1 MENRLQKLFLWTTL
15 LISSVFGTFSQSIAQ
30 NNNTTLNSS
39 TSAANI
45 TLIYTGPDTIYVGD
59 NCTAPL
65 DWGAPNS
72 VSFVCNDPGC
82 EVLSFDLLFI
92 IGQNGNYTEGDLIPV
107 GEEVRILYDVQ
118 TNIDNVTA
126 GPTVYFRD
134 NTPPVFD
141 PNNNPA
147 DESTD
152 CFADLPPVPSISAV
166 SATDNCPAPGS
177 TSDEV
182 TITYDGETTVGPG
195 DCSGG
200 QIVRTWTAT
209 DVSGNTAQYNQTI
222 TINPDNDPPVITG
235 FPNDAT
241 QSCAT
246 ADYAG
251 WLADQRVAFAAM
263 DNGCGLA
270 GLSDDAP
277 ATYDESCNTL
287 TVIFTATDI
296 CGLTATAEAN
306 FTVRD
311 LIGPVITPPVNNN
324 VTLFCDGVNDPVEII
339 QNYSDN
345 LTAVDDCG
353 DVTWSNNFTE
363 LMNGCG
369 GDTGDASVEYVAAD
383 DCGNIDL
390 VVINFSVVDNTP
402 PVWDMDP
409 EPLNLVCDE
418 NTDIDAQIQAWL
430 TNNGGGTASDQC
442 SGNIVYGNNYNGLM
456 PGCGNTGMVNVNFTA
471 QDGCGTTITRT
482 AAVTVTDNEAP
493 SIDNF
498 AVSQSVD
505 CDDPTAISYADW
517 LASNGGATASDDCT
531 PITDADWSANII
543 NNTPGCG
550 TTFERTVAFTVTDA
564 CGNSTETTATY
575 IITDDA
581 PPAIFPGP
589 MDLTENCGGND
600 QAVLNN
606 WIDNIG
612 GAMAADNC
620 GNATWTSFGYTT
632 SAGAAGN
639 NIMIGDQAGYPQIVA
654 GNCDFKVNVEW
665 EVSDDCGNTAHT
677 IAEFTLQDNQGPVF
691 SNVPTSISVECNN
704 VPGPST
710 PTVMDSCD
718 PNPSIDFVE
727 TSEPGDCP
735 GDYILTRTWTATDDC
750 GNTSTAVQIV
760 TVADTTPP
768 AFNNQPANQTVSCD
782 AVPATANVTIVDNCD
797 NNPEIVFSESRTD
810 GICAYSYTLVRSW
823 VATDDC
829 GNQSTFNQTI
839 TVQDNEAPQFV
850 GPNNITVSCQ
860 QGTDPA
866 MTGAPGAMVDNCDP
880 APTFNSVDVTTP
892 GSCPNTFTIQRT
904 WTAVDVCGNVS
915 SPFVQTISVTD
926 EEAPQ
931 IDTPAANESVDCT
944 DAATAESAF
953 QNWINSNGNATASDN
968 CAVPN
973 ELTWNAWVPGS
984 YDLNNPATLPGIDV
998 GTLNPATCPS
1008 TTNGVSQSESV
1019 DFVVFDNCG
1028 NGSVTNARF
1037 SVLDNQPPVFDNC
1050 PTETLTFAATSGE
1063 CQATITLPEP
1073 QISENCTASDLTFT
1087 YSINNGPRI
1096 LVNPISSIT
1105 RTLDVGNYIVDYYV
1119 TDCAGNE
1126 ALCSFPINVDD
1137 MMAPMISC
1145 PDDIDISLDVNQNCV
1160 GGVEVTLP
1168 LPTMLE
1174 DNCSYPVV
1182 TQVQPAIPAE
1192 RFITFAF
1199 DSDYQD
1205 YIAEDKVV
1213 IFTGLAANA
1222 VGTSVD
1228 LSVKIEG
1235 EADNPEAYFTVL
1247 GEDGT
1252 ILGTT
1257 EVGQPNVTVL
1267 VAGDCAA
1274 NPPVLPLIAT
1284 QIEIPTALYN
1294 SYTGDGALELTLVA
1308 NRNFTAP
1315 APGMTGDGI
1324 NPVCT
1329 PFANG
1334 TPDGQND
1341 GSSMLSVQLDV
1352 EKATPYYFT
1361 TGATTIPPTTMQQPA
1376 IAPTINFEA
1385 GVTEVF
1391 YVINDIA
1398 GNTDSC
1404 SFTVTIEDNVPP
1416 VAVCESITILVS
1428 PTGLSDYELQPLEV
1442 DNGSF
1447 DNCAIVEYTVFPNI
1461 FTCDQVGQTFQVT
1474 LTVKDAMGNEDSCLA
1489 NVAVEIDRS
1498 RPSFSVEFCGNDDLS
1513 LFANPPFDPAG
1524 GASYDY
1530 EWSGPNMFSSM
1541 EADPVIPGATSAN
1554 SGIYSVTVTGTTGC
1568 TSVGTVAV
1576 EVNDAPD
1583 MPIIMANA
1591 AEVCTNENIILTTQ
1605 SVSGANVAYDWY
1617 AGIWPGG
1624 TFITSTTDPAY
1635 TLNPPQVTNTFFVIV
1650 RVDGCTSEASTHVL
1664 VTANPIPAAEV
1675 NDATLEVCAGETVM
1689 LGSPTTGTG
1698 YTYQW
1703 TGPNGYSSTDQN
1715 PADFTTD
1722 VTMSGDY
1729 TLVVTANGCS
1739 SDPATTTLLVN
1750 PTPDMPMLSV
1760 DNSTVCA
1767 GGSVTF
1773 TTDITDGN
1781 LYTWTL
1787 PDMTTVT
1794 TTTNTLTLNNLMT
1807 ANGGSYTVMV
1817 GYDNCDSEISTS
1829 ISIFVESL
1837 PVVIASNDGPSC
1849 GGEDIQLL
1857 ATDVNNATYEWRG
1870 PADEFISN
1878 NQNPIINAAAGT
1890 YTVIVTSPNN
1900 CQSMATTEV
1909 VISEIPVIVNINNNG
1924 MECVTGA
1931 DDIMLTANINPAGG
1945 TYTYQW
1951 TGPNGFASASE
1962 TAIIPNATAANN
1974 GSYTLI
1980 VTSGDGCV
1988 SDAMTTVID
1997 VQDAPA
2003 TPTIFGNLTICEGEA
2018 LTLTTDGITGSMVE
2032 YSWQTPNGIVS
2043 TPVPSF
2049 TIFPATAANSGAYSL
2064 IVIMDGCS
2072 SNSSGISQ
2080 VNVIEQP
2087 GTPAIVG
2094 PATACA
2100 GTSLQLS
2107 TELIAGATYEWTGP
2121 GGFDP
2126 GSVHNPVIFN
2136 ASDLNEGAYTVRI
2149 IIGDCASEVSDPF
2162 DIIVNESPEPPTI
2175 IAGEPVCISE
2185 ENAEAVFSIVASS
2198 ATAGA
2203 TYTWFEVGTNQQ
2215 VFGPSNALT
2224 FTLRDFTGYTDGTYA
2239 FYAVATA
2246 SGCSSLNSAPI
2257 SFVFNTIPENNAFAG
2272 TDIAVCGGSS
2282 VSLDAVMPSIGTGV
2296 WTQTSGPAVTIVNP
2310 DMPNTVINGLTDDQS
2325 YTLVWTLSNGVCGDY
2340 SSDEVQ
2346 VTVDVANSVAE
2357 AGDNIESCDPDN
2369 LLLNAV
2375 NAGTG
2380 NQGTWTQS
2388 TEQAGQGIT
2397 FADATNPNTAILGME
2412 NGVTYSFTWTLS
2424 NAGCGEFSDDLVVVE
2439 ILPGAEAAFAGNDA
2453 QSCGDDGTV
2462 LLEAAPISGNTGL
2475 WTTNDPDVTIVSP
2488 NDATTIVNGV
2498 TPGDYTF
2505 TWTVDAGICG
2515 TSSDEV
2521 VISYGIAPEAEE
2533 DSAITEFGQSVS
2545 IRVVANDATPDEVVL
2560 TIEENP
2566 TNGTVTVS
2574 DNGTVEYT
2582 PEPAFAGTDE
2592 FVYMICS
2599 EECPDQCSEAI
2610 VTVIVGAD
2618 APCNVPTIITPNG
2631 DNTNDDFIIP
2641 CLSTE
2646 DYPDNQVIIYN
2657 QWGDEVYRSKNYQN
2671 DWSGTYNGENLPV
2684 GTYFWLVD
2692 FNKGQKP
2699 SAGFLVIER

>member
-15 LISSVFGTFSQSIAQ
+15 LIGSIFGTISQSLAQ
-30 NNNTTLNSS
+30 NNNPTLNSS
-39 TSAANI
+39 TPSANI

-82 EVLSFDLLFI
+82 EVISFDLLFI
-92 IGQNGNYTEGDLIPV
+92 IGQNGNYNEGDLIPL

-134 NTPPVFD
+134 NTPPDFD
-141 PNNNPA
+141 PLNSPA

-152 CFADLPPVPSISAV
+152 CFSDLPPVPPISAV

-209 DVSGNTAQYNQTI
+209 DGSGNTSQYNQTI

-235 FPNDAT
+235 FPSDAT
-241 QSCAT
+241 QGCST
-246 ADYAG
+246 ADYAT
-251 WLADQRVAFAAM
+251 WLADQRAAFEAM

-277 ATYDESCNTL
+277 ATYDNSCATL
-287 TVIFTATDI
+287 TVTFTATDL
-296 CGLTATAEAN
+296 CGLTSTAQAE

-311 LIGPVITPPVNNN
+311 LAGPVIAPPANNN
-324 VTLFCDGVNDPVEII
+324 VTLFCDGINDPIQMI

-353 DVTWSNNFTE
+353 NVTWSNDFTE

-369 GDTGDASVEYVAAD
+369 GDTGEASVEYVATD

-390 VVINFSVVDNTP
+390 VVINFTVVDNTP

-409 EPLNLVCDE
+409 ENLNLVCDQ
-418 NTDIDAQIQAWL
+418 NVDIDALIQQWL
-430 TNNGGGTASDQC
+430 ANVGGGVASDQC
-442 SGNIVYGNNYNGLM
+442 SGNIVYGNNYTGLM

-471 QDGCGTTITRT
+471 RDACGSTVTRT
-482 AAVTVTDNEAP
+482 AAVTVSDNQEP
-493 SIDNF
+493 SIDDP

-505 CDDPTAISYADW
+505 CDDPNAISYADW
-517 LASNGGATASDDCT
+517 LATHGGANASDDCT
-531 PITDADWSANII
+531 PITDADWSTNII
-543 NNTPGCG
+543 SNMPGCG
-550 TTFERTVAFTVTDA
+550 TTFERIVAFTVTDA
-564 CGNSTETTATY
+564 CGNSTGTTATY
-575 IITDDA
+575 TLMDDM
-581 PPAIFPGP
+581 PPAIVPGP
-589 MDLTENCGGND
+589 MDLTESCGGND
-600 QAVLNN
+600 QSVLNS

-612 GAMAADNC
+612 GAMASDNC
-620 GNATWTSFGYTT
+620 GNATWTTFRYTT
-632 SAGAAGN
+632 STGASGE
-639 NIMIGDQAGYPQIVA
+639 NIVIGDQAAYPQIVA
-654 GNCDFKVNVEW
+654 SNCNFTVNIEW
-665 EVSDDCGNTAHT
+665 EVRDDCGNTAHT
-677 IAEFTLQDNQGPVF
+677 IAEFTLEDNQGPVF
-691 SNVPTSISVECNN
+691 SNVPASTSVECNN
-704 VPGPST
+704 VPGVST
-710 PTVMDSCD
+710 PTIMDSCD
-718 PNPSIDFVE
+718 PNPSIDFDE
-727 TSEPGDCP
+727 STQAGDCP
-735 GDYILTRTWTATDDC
+735 GNYMLTRTWIATDDC
-750 GNTSTAVQIV
+750 GNTNSAVQTI
-760 TVADTTPP
+760 TVEDTTPP
-768 AFNNQPANQTVSCD
+768 AFNNQPTNQIVSCN
-782 AVPATANVTIVDNCD
+782 AVPSPATVTISDSCD
-797 NNPEIVFSESRTD
+797 PDPMIAFSESRSNGT
-810 GICAYSYTLVRSW
+810 CEYNYTLTRSW
-823 VATDDC
+823 VATDVC

-839 TVQDNEAPQFV
+839 TVQDTEAPQFV
-850 GPNNITVSCQ
+850 GPNNISVSCQ
-860 QGTDPA
+860 QGIDPGA
-866 MTGAPGAMVDNCDP
+866 TGTPGAMVDNCDP
-880 APTFNSVDVTTP
+880 NPTFNSVDIRIL
-892 GSCPNTFTIQRT
+892 GSCVNEFTIQRT
-904 WTAVDVCGNVS
+904 WTAIDICGNVS
-915 SPFVQTISVTD
+915 PPFVQTITVTD
-926 EEAPQ
+926 EEGPE
-931 IDTPAANESVDCT
+931 INTPASNESIDCT
-944 DAATAESAF
+944 DAANAEAAF
-953 QNWINSNGNATASDN
+953 QNWINGNGNATASDN
-968 CAVPN
+968 CAAPN

-984 YDLNNPATLPGIDV
+984 YDLNNPGTLPGTDV
-998 GTLNPATCPS
+998 GSLNPASCPS
-1008 TTNGVSQSESV
+1008 AINGVAQSESV

-1037 SVLDNQPPVFDNC
+1037 SILDNQPPVFDNC
-1050 PTETLTFAATSGE
+1050 PTSVLSFAATSGD

-1073 QISENCTASDLTFT
+1073 QISENCTPNDITFT

-1096 LVNPISSIT
+1096 LVNPISAIT
-1105 RTLDVGNYIVDYYV
+1105 RTVDVGNYIVDYYA

-1126 ALCSFPINVDD
+1126 AVCSFPISVDD
-1137 MMAPMISC
+1137 MMAPMIFC
-1145 PDDIDISLDVNQNCV
+1145 PADIDISLDINQNCV
-1160 GGVEVTLP
+1160 GGVEITLP
-1168 LPTMLE
+1168 LPAMLD

-1192 RFITFAF
+1192 RFITFAY
-1199 DSDYQD
+1199 DPDYQD

-1222 VGTSVD
+1222 VGNFVD

-1235 EADNPEAYFTVL
+1235 EADSPEAYFTVR

-1308 NRNFTAP
+1308 NRNFAAP

-1324 NPVCT
+1324 NPICT
-1329 PFANG
+1329 TFASG
-1334 TPDGQND
+1334 TPDGQTD
-1341 GSSMLSVQLDV
+1341 GRSMLSVQLDV

-1361 TGATTIPPTTMQQPA
+1361 VGATTIPSTTMQQPA
-1376 IAPTINFEA
+1376 IAPTINFEP

-1391 YVINDIA
+1391 YVVNDIA

-1416 VAVCESITILVS
+1416 VAICEPITILVS
-1428 PTGLSDYELQPLEV
+1428 PTGLSDYELQPFEV
-1442 DNGSF
+1442 DNGSS

-1474 LTVKDAMGNEDSCLA
+1474 LTVKDAMGNEDSCIA

-1498 RPSFSVEFCGNDDLS
+1498 RPSFSVEFCGDDDLS

-1524 GASYDY
+1524 GASYTY
-1530 EWSGPNMFSSM
+1530 QWSGPNMFGSTD
-1541 EADPVIPGATSAN
+1541 ADPVIPGATSAN
-1554 SGIYSVTVTGTTGC
+1554 SGIYAVTVTGTTGC

-1583 MPIIMANA
+1583 MPIIMANG
-1591 AEVCTNENIILTTQ
+1591 AEVCENENIVLNTQ
-1605 SVSGANVAYDWY
+1605 SVSGNNVAYDWY

-1624 TFITSTTDPAY
+1624 TFITSTTDPTY
-1635 TLNPPQVTNTFFVIV
+1635 TVTPPQVTNTFFVIV
-1650 RVDGCTSEASTHVL
+1650 RVDGCTSDASTHVL
-1664 VTANPIPAAEV
+1664 VTANPIPSASV
-1675 NDATLEVCAGETVM
+1675 NDAMLEVCAGEMVS
-1689 LGSPTTGTG
+1689 LGSPTTGTN

-1715 PADFTTD
+1715 PADLTTG
-1722 VTMSGDY
+1722 VIMSGDY

-1739 SDPATTTLLVN
+1739 SDPATTTLVVN
-1750 PTPDMPMLSV
+1750 PTPDTPMLSV
-1760 DNSTVCA
+1760 DDPTVCA
-1767 GGSVTF
+1767 GGTVIF
-1773 TTDITDGN
+1773 TTDIVDGTM
-1781 LYTWTL
+1781 YTWTL

-1794 TTTNTLTLNNLMT
+1794 TTTNMLELNNLVT
-1807 ANGGSYTVMV
+1807 SNGGSYAVMV
-1817 GYDNCDSEISTS
+1817 SYGDCNSEMSTS
-1829 ISIFVESL
+1829 ISIFVEAL
-1837 PVVIASNDGPSC
+1837 PVAVASNDGPSC
-1849 GGEDIQLL
+1849 GGENIQLL
-1857 ATDVNNATYEWRG
+1857 TTGVANATYEWRG

-1878 NQNPIINAAAGT
+1878 NQNPIINATAGT
-1890 YTVIVTSPNN
+1890 YMVIVTSPSG
-1900 CQSMATTEV
+1900 CQSSSSTEV
-1909 VISEIPVIVNINNNG
+1909 VISEIPAIVNVSNNG
-1924 MECVTGA
+1924 MQCVTGA
-1931 DDIMLTANINPAGG
+1931 DDIMLTAIINPAGG

-1951 TGPNGFASASE
+1951 TGPNGFASADVS
-1962 TAIIPNATAANN
+1962 AIIPNATAANN

-1980 VTSGDGCV
+1980 VTNSDGCV
-1988 SDAMTTVID
+1988 SDAMTTVVD
-1997 VQDAPA
+1997 VQDAPD
-2003 TPTIFGNLTICEGEA
+2003 TPNVFGNLTICEGEA
-2018 LTLTTDGITGSMVE
+2018 LTLTTEGITGTMVE
-2032 YSWQTPNGIVS
+2032 YSWQTPNGIIS
-2043 TPVPSF
+2043 TPVPSL

-2064 IVIMDGCS
+2064 IVTMDGCS

-2087 GTPAIVG
+2087 AAPVILG
-2094 PATACA
+2094 PAAICA
-2100 GTSLQLS
+2100 GTSLQLT

-2121 GGFDP
+2121 AGFDP
-2126 GSVHNPVIFN
+2126 GSVHNPAIFN
-2136 ASDLNEGAYTVRI
+2136 VSDLNEGAYTVRI
-2149 IIGDCASEVSDPF
+2149 IIGDCASEISDAYN
-2162 DIIVNESPEPPTI
+2162 IIVNESPEPPTI
-2175 IAGEPVCISE
+2175 FGGSPVCISE
-2185 ENAEAVFSIVASS
+2185 ENAEAVFSIVPSS

-2224 FTLRDFTGYTDGTYA
+2224 FTLRDFTGYTDGTYE

-2246 SGCSSLNSAPI
+2246 SGCSSLNSAPV

-2272 TDIAVCGGSS
+2272 TDIAMCGGSS
-2282 VSLDAVMPSIGTGV
+2282 VNLDAVMPPIGTGV
-2296 WTQTSGPAVTIVNP
+2296 WTQTSGPTVTIVNP
-2310 DMPNTVINGLTDDQS
+2310 GMPNTVINGLTEDQS

-2346 VTVDVANSVAE
+2346 VTIDVASQMAE
-2357 AGDNIESCDPDN
+2357 AGDNIESCNPDN

-2375 NAGTG
+2375 NAGIG

-2388 TEQAGQGIT
+2388 ADQASQGIT
-2397 FADATNPNTAILGME
+2397 FVDSSDPNTAIQGME
-2412 NGVTYSFTWTLS
+2412 NGATYSFTWTLS
-2424 NAGCGEFSDDLVVVE
+2424 NAGCGEFSNDLVVVE
-2439 ILPGAEAAFAGNDA
+2439 ILPGAETAFAGNDA
-2453 QSCGDDGTV
+2453 QSCGDGTV

-2475 WTTNDPDVTIVSP
+2475 WTTTNPDVTIVSP
-2488 NDATTIVNGV
+2488 TNASTIVNGV

-2521 VISYGIAPEAEE
+2521 VITYGTAPEAEE
-2533 DSAITEFGQSVS
+2533 DTAITEFGQSVS
-2545 IRVVANDATPDEVVL
+2545 IRVAANDVTLDGVVL
-2560 TIEENP
+2560 TIEEDP
-2566 TNGTVTVS
+2566 TNGTVSVTN
-2574 DNGTVEYT
+2574 DGTVEYT
-2582 PEPAFAGTDE
+2582 PDPAFAGEDE

-2599 EECPDQCSEAI
+2599 EECPDECSEAI

-2618 APCNVPTIITPNG
+2618 APCDVPTIITPNG
-2631 DNTNDDFIIP
+2631 DNTNDNFIIP
-2641 CLSTE
+2641 CLATE

-2692 FNKGQKP
+2692 FNKGEKP